1 MKVSAMTRIYQGYQ
15 KKDLR
20 TDCIHESNVLVL
32 SDEDVGGDKHGKRGG
47 GGRRGSSGKSRSTR
61 KSRRERAQRLLDAE
75 LDYIH
80 HSSFEEANADRE
92 ILQQPEDRPR
102 RNSRKP
108 PQNADF
114 YLAHLYEVPLLSR
127 EDEGFLFRKMN
138 YLKFCADRLRKS
150 LDPERA
156 TVRQLN
162 KIEQLQRAALD
173 VRNEIVE
180 ANLRLVFSLA
190 KRYATAGTPAFDEFI
205 SEGHLTVMRAV
216 EKFDFSRGV
225 KFSTYATWSV
235 LNGFNAMLKK
245 QGNAQKR
252 IVSDQSEGIADSLA
266 DHRVSLSEERSLLE
280 LRRSVGELLE
290 NLNGRERKI
299 IEARFGFDADKP
311 PTLRELGETMGV
323 SKERVRQLQERAI
336 HKLQSV
342 ADEEAIDFSI

>member
-1 MKVSAMTRIYQGYQ
+1 MKVSAMTRICQGYK

-20 TDCIHESNVLVL
+20 TDCIDDANVLVL
-32 SDEDVGGDKHGKRGG
+32 SDSDVGGDKIGKRGG
-47 GGRRGSSGKSRSTR
+47 GGSRRATSKSRVTR
-61 KSRRERAQRLLDAE
+61 KAKRERAERLLEAN

-80 HSSFEEANADRE
+80 HSSFEEADADRE
-92 ILQQPEDRPR
+92 ILQSPENARGQ
-102 RNSRKP
+102 SCRKP
-108 PQNADF
+108 PQDADF
-114 YLAHLYEVPLLSR
+114 YLAHLYEVPLLTR
-127 EDEGFLFRKMN
+127 EDEAFLFRKMN
-138 YLKFCADRLRKS
+138 YLKFCADRLRKT

-173 VRNEIVE
+173 TRNQIVE

-245 QGNAQKR
+245 QGNVQR
-252 IVSDQSEGIADSLA
+252 RLVSDQTEGIADSVA
-266 DHRVSLSEERSLLE
+266 DHRVTLSEEQSLRE
-280 LRRSVGELLE
+280 LRCAVGELLE

-342 ADEEAIDFSI
+342 ADQDAIDFCI